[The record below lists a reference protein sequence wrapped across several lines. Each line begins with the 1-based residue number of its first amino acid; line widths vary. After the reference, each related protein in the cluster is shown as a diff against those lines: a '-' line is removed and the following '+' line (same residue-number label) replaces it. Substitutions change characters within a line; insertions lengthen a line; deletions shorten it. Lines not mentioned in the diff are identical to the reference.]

1 MFVRLKKIQFR
12 NMSNVKLS
20 LSQIGQ
26 RKWALPCAEKSI
38 WWYLIVF
45 VVEVVLKKKG
55 FCK

>member
-26 RKWALPCAEKSI
+26 RKWALPCTEKSI

-55 FCK
+55 VL